1 MPDKLRGAAAVDDA
15 LRRAKTALDQGRA
28 GQAEQ
33 IVRTV
38 LGQDPRHAG
47 AMQILGSALLLQQRH
62 EEAIAPLE
70 RAARIL
76 RDPALDTQLAIALR
90 ESGRY
95 EDALARLNRAIKRE
109 PPYAFAFHE
118 LGVVLYTLHRYDE
131 AVMAIKRGI
140 EIAPLMSNLWVLL
153 GGICYARRDVQGAY
167 LAYARALSISPN
179 LASAHYGM
187 GTVLM
192 AQAAYSKAAEH
203 FRFAS
208 IGDPADI
215 QARLKLA
222 GCLLEIGQT
231 DTALSSLRAAVR
243 GGPRHAYAMSLKV
256 MLSSGRGR
264 FWLRPSAAAQ
274 ALS

>member
-1 MPDKLRGAAAVDDA
+1 MEDLV
-15 LRRAKTALDQGRA
+15 RRAKLALDQGRA
-28 GQAEQ
+28 SEAEQ

-38 LGQDPRHAG
+38 LSKDARHTA
-47 AMQILGSALLLQQRH
+47 ALQLLGGALLLQERH

-70 RAARIL
+70 GAARVL
-76 RDPALDTQLAIALR
+76 RDASLDTQLAIALR
-90 ESGRY
+90 EVGRTG
-95 EDALARLNRAIKRE
+95 DALLRLKRAIKRE

-118 LGVVLYTLHRYDE
+118 LGFLLYSLQRYDE
-131 AVMAIKRGI
+131 AIAAIRRGL
-140 EIAPLMSNLWVLL
+140 EIAPLSSNLWVLL
-153 GGICYARRDVQGAY
+153 GGICHARRDAPSGKSAY
-167 LAYARALSISPN
+167 GRALSISPN

-192 AQAAYSKAAEH
+192 TQGAFAQASEH
-203 FRFAS
+203 FRFAAAS
-208 IGDPADI
+208 NPGDL

-231 DTALSSLRAAVR
+231 DAALSFLRNAIR
-243 GGPRHAYAMSLKV
+243 GGPQQVYATSLKV

-264 FWLRPSAAAQ
+264 FWLRPSAAAR